1 MEELDNKLDR
11 SVVDSKESLWLVWKA
26 WENINVEIWHT
37 RYSSSKWIN
46 TDELTPSA
54 IWCALIKQLHISGTL
69 KSCFGDRRVYLQ
81 SNKVGCQCYKNYLQ
95 RQNKYLSGEIWGG
108 AYPLL
113 QTVHHHRPNETF
125 GLRKRYTHN
134 NSETKYTSFY
144 SSFPFATSHTLK
156 TWTRERKQSP
166 VAEHALW
173 DTDSPAT
180 THSPPRSPPLSLR
193 TRRSLSARRIQG
205 HAVK

>member
-1 MEELDNKLDR
+1 MLR
-11 SVVDSKESLWLVWKA
+11 KA
-26 WENINVEIWHT
+26 RENISLEIWQT

-46 TDELTPSA
+46 TDELTSSD
-54 IWCALIKQLHISGTL
+54 IWCPLIKQLHISETL
-69 KSCFGDRRVYLQ
+69 KSCFGDRTVRISRSVSLIKVAANVIRTTCKDKKNIYLR
-81 SNKVGCQCYKNYLQ
+81 K
-95 RQNKYLSGEIWGG
+95 IWGG

-113 QTVHHHRPNETF
+113 QTMHHHRPNETV

-166 VAEHALW
+166 VTERTLW
-173 DTDSPAT
+173 DTDSLAT

-193 TRRSLSARRIQG
+193 KRRSLSARRIQG

>member
-1 MEELDNKLDR
+1 MTDQIFKFKVDKHRRTHFLWYLVR
-11 SVVDSKESLWLVWKA
+11 SDQATAYFRNTKIMFWRPNSL
-26 WENINVEIWHT
+26 
-37 RYSSSKWIN
+37 YF
-46 TDELTPSA
+46 
-54 IWCALIKQLHISGTL
+54 QIS
-69 KSCFGDRRVYLQ
+69 Q
-81 SNKVGCQCYKNYLQ
+81 SNKGGCQCYKNYLQ
-95 RQNKYLSGEIWGG
+95 RQKKYLSEKNLRG

-113 QTVHHHRPNETF
+113 QTMHHHRPNETV

-166 VAEHALW
+166 VTERTLW
-173 DTDSPAT
+173 DTDSLAT

-193 TRRSLSARRIQG
+193 KRRSLSARRIQG